1 MSVTKEADGL
11 ERILRGRQV
20 HAAGSRSSFLKR
32 GGPARHSEHGGADL
46 GVAPGLWVCLPTSDH
61 GDHLLPDVANVE
73 ESVSVV
79 LTEGAEAKSA
89 QLGGWETLRDR

>member
-1 MSVTKEADGL
+1 M
-11 ERILRGRQV
+11 

-46 GVAPGLWVCLPTSDH
+46 GVAPELWVCLPTSDH

-89 QLGGWETLRDR
+89 QLGGWGTLRDR